1 MLITSMW
8 FAPTGSGSGGSGTSA
23 YDRPVPRVFSGIQ
36 PSGQLNLGTYLGALR
51 RWVLDQASTTAY
63 FCIVDLH
70 AITVPQEPEVLRRR
84 TLETAALYLA
94 SGLDPTQSTLFVQSH
109 VAEHTELAWLME
121 CTVSVGELRRMT
133 QFKEKSDRQEFVSAG
148 LFTYP
153 ALMAADILLYDT
165 DRVPVGDDQRQHLEL
180 TRDAAIRFNG
190 RFGDV
195 FTIPEADIARVA
207 ARVMDLQDPTR
218 KMSKSID
225 SPQGTV
231 LMLDTPAE
239 IEKKFK
245 RAVTD
250 NDGDV
255 RFDPANKPGVSNLL
269 GVLAAATGDDPV
281 AVADSYRQYGP
292 LKADAAAAVIA
303 LLEPL
308 QARYRELIGDP
319 AELAN
324 QLDVGARQA
333 RTTATATLARARAA
347 VGLLPR

>member
-1 MLITSMW
+1 M
-8 FAPTGSGSGGSGTSA
+8 
-23 YDRPVPRVFSGIQ
+23 PRVFSGIQ

-51 RWVLDQASTTAY
+51 RWVQDQGSTTAF

-70 AITVPQEPEVLRRR
+70 AITVPQDPQVLRQR

-94 SGLDPTQSTLFVQSH
+94 SGLDPDVSTLFVQSQ
-109 VAEHTELAWLME
+109 VTEHTALAWLME

-180 TRDAAIRFNG
+180 TRDAAERFNS
-190 RFGDV
+190 RFGEV
-195 FTIPEADIARVA
+195 FVVPEADIPRVA
-207 ARVMDLQDPTR
+207 ARVMDLQEPTR
-218 KMSKSID
+218 KMSKSIE

-231 LMLDTPAE
+231 LMLDPPAD

-250 NDGDV
+250 NDGEV
-255 RFDPANKPGVSNLL
+255 RFDPAAKPGVSNLL
-269 GVLAAATGDDPV
+269 GVLAAATGGDPT
-281 AVADSYRQYGP
+281 ALAEQYSQYGP
-292 LKADAAAAVIA
+292 LKADTAAAVIE
-303 LLEPL
+303 LLAPL
-308 QARYRELIGDP
+308 QERYRDLMADP
-319 AELAN
+319 AQLATL
-324 QLDVGARQA
+324 LDKGAEKA
-333 RTTATATLARARAA
+333 RVTATPTLERAKSA
-347 VGLLPR
+347 VGLGPR

>member
-1 MLITSMW
+1 M
-8 FAPTGSGSGGSGTSA
+8 
-23 YDRPVPRVFSGIQ
+23 PRVFSGIQ
-36 PSGQLNLGTYLGALR
+36 PTGHLTLGTYLGALR
-51 RWVLDQASTTAY
+51 RWVQDQGSTTAF

-70 AITVPQEPEVLRRR
+70 AITVPQDPEVLRQR

-94 SGLDPTQSTLFVQSH
+94 SGLDPEQSTLFVQSH
-109 VAEHTELAWLME
+109 VAEHTGLAWLME

-180 TRDAAIRFNG
+180 TRDAALRFNS

-195 FTIPEADIARVA
+195 FVVPEADIPRVA

-218 KMSKSID
+218 KMSKSIE

-231 LMLDTPAE
+231 LMLDPPAD
-239 IEKKFK
+239 IERKFK

-250 NDGDV
+250 NDGEV
-255 RFDPANKPGVSNLL
+255 RYDPAAKPGVSNLL
-269 GVLAAATGDDPV
+269 GILAAATGGDPETL
-281 AVADSYRQYGP
+281 ARKYAQYGP
-292 LKADAAAAVIA
+292 LKADTAAAVVE
-303 LLEPL
+303 LLAPL
-308 QARYRELIGDP
+308 QERYRELMADP
-319 AELAN
+319 GQLTALLASGAEA
-324 QLDVGARQA
+324 AR
-333 RTTATATLARARAA
+333 ATAAPTLERAQRAA
-347 VGLLPR
+347 GLLPR